1 MTDHTANGLEH
12 SRTKS
17 PSIEYRIYF
26 AIIFLLSL
34 PWTFVSCVLGLCR
47 PDDEDAAGKTF
58 IGRAWHQASVIT
70 PLIFSA

>member
-1 MTDHTANGLEH
+1 MTDYTANGIPQA
-12 SRTKS
+12 RTKT

-26 AIIFLLSL
+26 AIIFVLSL
-34 PWTFVSCVLGLCR
+34 PWAFVSWALGLAR
-47 PDDEDAAGKTF
+47 PDADAAEKGF

>member
-1 MTDHTANGLEH
+1 MTDHTANGLTHER
-12 SRTKS
+12 SKG

-26 AIIFLLSL
+26 AIIFTLCL
-34 PWTFVSCVLGLCR
+34 PWAFVSWGLGLAH
-47 PDDEDAAGKTF
+47 PDADAADKGF